1 MKVTP
6 RQSAQPS
13 AEAGA
18 AAAVGAELTLDFL
31 GEPGQDDPSKIRP
44 KVAVMS
50 TQTPA
55 RQHELSDPNATQEI
69 LPLPI
74 AITGILL
81 YWLSYLA
88 VTTLLTPFGEAL
100 SNARADGSGWS
111 GLLSV
116 STLLALAFLCFYKSA
131 IWALQH
137 RNAVV
142 TLKSPL
148 LRTPGK

>member
-1 MKVTP
+1 MVAA
-6 RQSAQPS
+6 SA
-13 AEAGA
+13 
-18 AAAVGAELTLDFL
+18 GAELTLDFL
-31 GEPGQDDPSKIRP
+31 REPGQDDSSKIRP
-44 KVAVMS
+44 KVAAMS

-74 AITGILL
+74 AIMGTLT
-81 YWLSYLA
+81 YMLSYIVMKA
-88 VTTLLTPFGEAL
+88 LLTQFGEAL
-100 SNARADGSGWS
+100 SNARAGDSGVAE
-111 GLLSV
+111 LLGV
-116 STLLALAFLCFYKSA
+116 GAPLALTFLCFYKSA
-131 IWALQH
+131 IWAFQH